1 MKTIQFVFVWLSL
14 AIVTSE
20 TIHFTN
26 SAKHLSLRNYT
37 TYEVEVPG
45 SKPITIIEANPIK
58 TNEIPSRPPAIFIQ
72 TRNAAGASV
81 HDHAHVVINNGL
93 RSTPTKKTLY
103 SPELLNKFLKE
114 YSEKLK
120 NADSITKQ
128 KLNEIT
134 MINNSKQFEKQNYDL
149 NSENQTVEA
158 HERHA
163 SGSKL
168 YGDIL
173 KTHPWNSKDGWVTM
187 QAVPWSESKVSKWQS
202 TSNKFNDNHHH
213 QQPYHGSFQLID
225 NESEESIS
233 RPKPSYAAT
242 SPASSSYHGNDD
254 SDEYSDNSFASSRPS
269 YAVAIE
275 KPSKPAFES
284 FYNRRYKPSE
294 DYRRKYSSQ
303 NSDYNGDAWYDHG
316 FKKTPQQH
324 TDIITDG
331 RRPYFPQDNFSR
343 PQPTTT
349 DRNLPHSYPERGSGE
364 WVLVSTNKGYQYP
377 RRQGQ
382 RAITFSPTALS
393 HKSVKLT
400 VLPMKNTKDMT
411 TSHNG
416 LIEVSASKQTVEQSY
431 NNKIAAPHNHSSTDP
446 LPHRKR
452 RVIPQFSLMRRDS
465 LQDSSAILAAVS
477 AGMVPATLAVVAP
490 MVLGRK
496 RRSVTNEEDLH
507 GTAFIPATL
516 E

>member
-1 MKTIQFVFVWLSL
+1 MKNVQFAFVLL
-14 AIVTSE
+14 CLVIVNSE

-26 SAKHLSLRNYT
+26 SAKNLSLRNYT

-45 SKPITIIEANPIK
+45 SKPITIIEANPVK
-58 TNEIPSRPPAIFIQ
+58 TNEIPSRPPAVIIQ
-72 TRNAAGASV
+72 TRNAAGGSV

-128 KLNEIT
+128 QLNEISV
-134 MINNSKQFEKQNYDL
+134 INNNNHFEKQNYDM
-149 NSENQTVEA
+149 NKINQTNET

-163 SGSKL
+163 SNQ
-168 YGDIL
+168 
-173 KTHPWNSKDGWVTM
+173 KTHPWNLKDGWVTM

-202 TSNKFNDNHHH
+202 HSNKFNGN
-213 QQPYHGSFQLID
+213 QNQPSYHGSYQLID
-225 NESEESIS
+225 NDSEEYGS
-233 RPKPSYAAT
+233 RPKPPNY
-242 SPASSSYHGNDD
+242 YGNDD
-254 SDEYSDNSFASSRPS
+254 IDEYSDSTFSSNRPS
-269 YAVAIE
+269 YAVTNE
-275 KPSKPAFES
+275 KPSKPVLES

-303 NSDYNGDAWYDHG
+303 NSDPDGDSWYDHG

-324 TDIITDG
+324 HHDIITDG
-331 RRPYFPQDNFSR
+331 RKPYFPQDNFSR
-343 PQPTTT
+343 PQHTPI
-349 DRNLPHSYPERGSGE
+349 DNNHPQSYPERGSGE
-364 WVLVSTNKGYQYP
+364 WVLVSTTKGYQYP

-382 RAITFSPTALS
+382 RAISFAPSALA

-416 LIEVSASKQTVEQSY
+416 LIEVSASTQTVEQAY
-431 NNKIAAPHNHSSTDP
+431 NNAHNHSSTGSFP
-446 LPHRKR
+446 IRKR

-477 AGMVPATLAVVAP
+477 AGMVPATLAVLAP

-496 RRSVTNEEDLH
+496 RRSVEEDDLH
-507 GTAFIPATL
+507 KSLPFPVQH
-516 E
+516 